1 MADLEGRAA
10 LEEDILALEET
21 LSGAGQMVSSFD
33 GELRK
38 MQASLSTPMPAW
50 RGYLARSARACV
62 GPLTV
67 WFSTE

>member
-38 MQASLSTPMPAW
+38 MQASLSTTNASVA
-50 RGYLARSARACV
+50 GLSRSISSGLRRAFDGLV
-62 GPLTV
+62 
-67 WFSTE
+67 